1 LRKGRQFIDKRVVPV
16 RRTLIVLVLA
26 LMISLTGCARIG
38 EPAGS
43 ATPAAPAPT
52 PVDDAGGD
60 RANAA
65 VAVDELRKVGFTNI
79 DLGTVD
85 GRRVVVLP
93 QNWTVKA
100 QSAKAGSR
108 LAPDTKI
115 VLGCARIGG
124 VRWL

>member
-1 LRKGRQFIDKRVVPV
+1 V
-16 RRTLIVLVLA
+16 RRTLIVLLLA
-26 LMISLTGCARIG
+26 LMIGVTGCASIG
-38 EPAGS
+38 GPTPSAEAGPS
-43 ATPAAPAPT
+43 ASAPT
-52 PVDDAGGD
+52 LLTVPGVIGQ
-60 RANAA
+60 NAA
-65 VAVDELRKVGFTNI
+65 VALDELHKAGFTNI

-85 GRRVVVLP
+85 GRRVVLLP

-108 LAPDTKI
+108 LAPDAKV